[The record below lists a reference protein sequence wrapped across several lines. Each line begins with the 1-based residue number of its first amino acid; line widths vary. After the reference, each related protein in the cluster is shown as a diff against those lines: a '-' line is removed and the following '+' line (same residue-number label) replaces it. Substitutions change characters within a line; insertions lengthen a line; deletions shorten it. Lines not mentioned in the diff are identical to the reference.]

1 MKIGYTALNWTIG
14 CNGAKT
20 FRLKSYSHEK
30 FIETAKNNL
39 DCLLTMLKFNVKNNL
54 LFFRITSRLI
64 PFASHPIMDFDWKDY
79 FKDNFNE
86 ISKFIHENDIRIS
99 MHPGQFVVINSK
111 NTEVFERGLNELK
124 YHSEFLDIINLNNT
138 AKMQVHVGGVYG
150 DKETSMER
158 FIERYKS
165 LDKNIKR
172 RLVIENDEK
181 SYNLSECL
189 EISNQTKIPVLF
201 DYFHHKLNNTGE
213 DLEGCFENFTKTW
226 KTKDGLSLVDYSSQ
240 NPEKTKGT
248 HIESINI
255 DHFKNFLKKTS
266 NFDFDIMLEIKDK
279 EASALKAVEILKYDN
294 RFKKYTQNL

>member
-20 FRLKSYSHEK
+20 FRLKSYSHERL
-30 FIETAKNNL
+30 IETAVNNL
-39 DCLLTMLKFNVKNNL
+39 ECLLTMLKFNVENDL

-64 PFASHPIMDFDWKDY
+64 PFASHQVMDFNWKEY

-86 ISKFIHENDIRIS
+86 ISEFIHENNIRIS

-111 NTEVFERGLNELK
+111 DREVFERGLNELK
-124 YHSEFLDIINLNNT
+124 YHSEVFDILNLDDA

-150 DKETSMER
+150 DKEKSIER
-158 FIERYKS
+158 FVERYKS

-181 SYNLSECL
+181 SYNLSDCL
-189 EISNQTKIPVLF
+189 EINRKTNIPVLF
-201 DYFHHKLNNTGE
+201 DYFHHNLNNTGE
-213 DLEGCFENFTKTW
+213 AIEECFEKFTETW
-226 KTKDGLSLVDYSSQ
+226 KAKDGLPMVDYSSQ
-240 NPEKTKGT
+240 KPEKSKGT
-248 HIESINI
+248 HIESI
-255 DHFKNFLKKTS
+255 DMDDFKKFLKETR

-279 EASALKAVEILKYDN
+279 ETSALKAVEFLKCQKDN
-294 RFKKYTQNL
+294 

>member
-14 CNGAKT
+14 CKGAKT
-20 FRLKSYSHEK
+20 FRLKSYSHER

-39 DCLLTMLKFNVKNNL
+39 DCLLTMLKFNVENNL

-64 PFASHPIMDFDWKDY
+64 PFASHPIMDFDWQEY

-86 ISKFIHENDIRIS
+86 INEFIHENDIRIS

-111 NTEVFERGLNELK
+111 DPEVFERGLNELK
-124 YHSEFLDIINLNNT
+124 YHSEVFDILNLDST

-150 DKETSMER
+150 DKEKSMER
-158 FIERYKS
+158 FIERYKN

-189 EISNQTKIPVLF
+189 EINKKTKIPVLF
-201 DYFHHKLNNTGE
+201 DYFHHELNNTGE
-213 DLEGCFENFTKTW
+213 GLEGCFENFTKTW
-226 KTKDGLSLVDYSSQ
+226 KAKDGLPLVDYSSQ
-240 NPEKTKGT
+240 KPEKSKGT
-248 HIESINI
+248 HIESI
-255 DHFKNFLKKTS
+255 DLEHFKKFLKETS

-279 EASALKAVEILKYDN
+279 ETSALKAVDIIKHDN
-294 RFKKYTQNL
+294 RFKK

>member
-30 FIETAKNNL
+30 FIETSANNL
-39 DCLLTMLKFNVKNNL
+39 ECLLTMLKFNVENNL

-64 PFASHPIMDFDWKDY
+64 PFASHPIMDFDWKEH
-79 FKDNFNE
+79 FKDSFNE
-86 ISKFIHENDIRIS
+86 ISNFIHENNIRIS

-111 NTEVFERGLNELK
+111 DMEVFERGLNELK
-124 YHSEFLDIINLNNT
+124 YHSEVFDILNLDST
-138 AKMQVHVGGVYG
+138 AKIQAHVGGVYG
-150 DKETSMER
+150 DKERSINR

-189 EISNQTKIPVLF
+189 EINRNTNIPVLF
-201 DYFHHKLNNTGE
+201 DYFHHIINNRG
-213 DLEGCFENFTKTW
+213 
-226 KTKDGLSLVDYSSQ
+226 S
-240 NPEKTKGT
+240 P
-248 HIESINI
+248 
-255 DHFKNFLKKTS
+255 
-266 NFDFDIMLEIKDK
+266 
-279 EASALKAVEILKYDN
+279 
-294 RFKKYTQNL
+294 

>member
-14 CNGAKT
+14 CHGAKT

-39 DCLLTMLKFNVKNNL
+39 DCLLTMLKFNVENNL

-64 PFASHPIMDFDWKDY
+64 PFASHPIMDFDWKEY

-86 ISKFIHENDIRIS
+86 ISEFIHENNIRIS

-111 NTEVFERGLNELK
+111 DREVFERGLNELK
-124 YHSEFLDIINLNNT
+124 YHSEVFDILNLDDA

-150 DKETSMER
+150 DKEKSIER
-158 FIERYKS
+158 FVERYKS

-181 SYNLSECL
+181 SYNLSDCL
-189 EISNQTKIPVLF
+189 EINRKTTIPVLF
-201 DYFHHKLNNTGE
+201 DYFHHNLNNTGE
-213 DLEGCFENFTKTW
+213 AIEECFEKFTETW
-226 KTKDGLSLVDYSSQ
+226 KAKDGLPMVDYSSQ
-240 NPEKTKGT
+240 KPEKSKGT
-248 HIESINI
+248 HIKSI
-255 DHFKNFLKKTS
+255 DMDDFKKFLKETR

-279 EASALKAVEILKYDN
+279 ETSALKAVEFLKCQKDN
-294 RFKKYTQNL
+294 